1 MAKQINIFIENRP
14 GRLESVTGILSDH
27 NINIRAFTIQ
37 DRGDFGLIKLIV
49 DKPQQAHLILADMG
63 LACAL
68 KEVLAVAIPDK
79 PGNLHKLTKLL
90 TQQDVN
96 IVDTY
101 GFVLKPDEKGICCLE
116 FKADDQRFGQL
127 ERLLEQNGFE
137 ILEDQQL
144 YEL

>member
-14 GRLESVTGILSDH
+14 GRLESVTGILSDN

-68 KEVLAVAIPDK
+68 KEVLAVCIPDQ
-79 PGNLHKLTKLL
+79 PGNLHKLTKILS
-90 TQQDVN
+90 QQNVN
-96 IVDTY
+96 IIDTY
-101 GFVLKPDEKGICCLE
+101 GFVLTPNNKGVCCLE
-116 FKADDQRFGQL
+116 IKAEDKRFESL
-127 ERLLEQNGFE
+127 EEILEQEGFE
-137 ILEDQQL
+137 ILVDEQL
-144 YEL
+144 YEF

>member
-14 GRLESVTGILSDH
+14 GRLESITGILSEN

-49 DKPQQAHLILADMG
+49 DKPQQAHLILADRG

-68 KEVLAVAIPDK
+68 KDVLAISIPDK
-79 PGNLHKLTKLL
+79 PGNLHRLTKILS
-90 TQQDVN
+90 QQNVN

-101 GFVLKPDEKGICCLE
+101 GFVLEPGSKGVCCLE
-116 FKADDQRFGQL
+116 IQTDDDRFS
-127 ERLLEQNGFE
+127 RLQDLLAEEGFE